1 MLGAMPEFFFL
12 GEPSRRHEK
21 SIYTDAIADLLV
33 CATLDCNKQ
42 PYTVEDSNMS
52 DSLDQWIELEGQLRR
67 DGLLGGMYTDVNY
80 CNVYVLIK
88 HTVTQLKIVE
98 YLREDE
104 LVMLS

>member
-1 MLGAMPEFFFL
+1 MPEFFFL

-52 DSLDQWIELEGQLRR
+52 DSG
-67 DGLLGGMYTDVNY
+67 
-80 CNVYVLIK
+80 
-88 HTVTQLKIVE
+88 
-98 YLREDE
+98 
-104 LVMLS
+104 